1 VIKGIYA
8 AFNAMQAAW
17 KYQDSLANNIANAG
31 TAGFKR
37 EVGAQQ
43 AFADVL
49 LSQRTPIP
57 APFAAR
63 VEAVVGQIGTGT
75 FLAELAT
82 DFTNGEFQPTQ
93 GEFDFALDDGFF
105 AVQDDSGQV
114 FYTRAGRFGR
124 DAAGDLVTSSGHRV
138 LDADGV
144 PIYLP
149 PGTVQTALDG
159 TISVAGQDVARLGVF
174 DFTPNQLVRAGEAHF
189 TSATPGTLVQGGVR
203 QGFIEGSN
211 SQVGE
216 ELTTMLAITRTF
228 QANQTVLARLD
239 ASLQQAASELGEL

>member
-1 VIKGIYA
+1 MIKGIYS
-8 AFNAMQAAW
+8 AFNAMEAAW

-37 EVGAQQ
+37 EIGAQQ
-43 AFADVL
+43 SFADIL

-63 VEAVVGQIGTGT
+63 VEAIVGQIGSGT
-75 FLAELAT
+75 FLAELTT
-82 DFTNGEFQPTQ
+82 DFTNGELQPTN
-93 GEFDFALDDGFF
+93 GEFDFALDQGFF
-105 AVQDDSGQV
+105 AAQDEQGRV
-114 FYTRAGRFGR
+114 FYTRGGRFGR
-124 DAAGDLVTSSGHRV
+124 DSAGDLVTSRGDRV
-138 LDADGV
+138 LDENGAT
-144 PIYLP
+144 INLP
-149 PGTVQTALDG
+149 PGAVHVGLDG
-159 TISVAGQDVARLGVF
+159 VIAIAGQDVARLGVF

-189 TSATPGTLVQGGVR
+189 TSATPGTLLDGGVR

-216 ELTTMLAITRTF
+216 ELTTMLAVTRTF

-239 ASLQQAASELGEL
+239 ASLQQAATDIGQL